1 MKQRWIKKLEYIW
14 MYYKIPICTVMGLI
28 LVVSHF
34 GYAKISEKECAFN
47 AILFDVHT
55 DRSEETLAREFAAW
69 NDIDTSE
76 YDVQISTS
84 LILEDPLSNYAMTS
98 RSRLYA
104 LIGTQ
109 DLDAVIMRE
118 DDFHTYENADA
129 FCDLRSLF
137 TEEELLAFP
146 SLYKDSEGRVL
157 GVYANSLPLIREIGG
172 YSDSI
177 GIAGIVYNTR
187 HPETAKAYLQYLNQ
201 SGKGGELQ

>member
-1 MKQRWIKKLEYIW
+1 MKAHWKKRLEYVW
-14 MYYKIPICTVMGLI
+14 MYYKIPICTVIGLV
-28 LVVSHF
+28 LVFSYF
-34 GYAKISEKECAFN
+34 GYAKISEKECAFS

-55 DRSEETLAREFAAW
+55 DSSEEKLAGEFAAW
-69 NDIDTSE
+69 NGIDTSE
-76 YDVQISTS
+76 YDVRISTS

-118 DDFHTYENADA
+118 DDFHTYENAEA

-137 TEEELLAFP
+137 TDEELASFP
-146 SLYKDSEGRVL
+146 SLYKNPEGKVL
-157 GVYANSLPLIREIGG
+157 GVYANSLPMIRKIGG
-172 YSDSI
+172 YSDSM
-177 GIAGIVYNTR
+177 GIAGIIYNTR

-201 SGKGGELQ
+201 S